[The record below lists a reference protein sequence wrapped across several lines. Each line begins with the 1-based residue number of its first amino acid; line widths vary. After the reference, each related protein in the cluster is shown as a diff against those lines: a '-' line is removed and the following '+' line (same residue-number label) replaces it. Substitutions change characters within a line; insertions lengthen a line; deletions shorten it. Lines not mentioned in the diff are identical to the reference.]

1 LIPRLPPRVLRG
13 RARRVPYGRGADP
26 RALWAGGRQIAS
38 RLQEMISLRAVSV
51 PADEIEAP
59 RSVLKKTEEP

>member
-1 LIPRLPPRVLRG
+1 
-13 RARRVPYGRGADP
+13 
-26 RALWAGGRQIAS
+26 
-38 RLQEMISLRAVSV
+38 MISLRAVSV